1 MNSKRDGSQEEG
13 GYGIR
18 EGAGAYFR
26 QKWRVFLFCGLLFLF
41 VQGYFFLF
49 IQNQQ
54 VGYLLYLD
62 LLLCTV
68 IVPVLAADYL
78 QFRKSGRE
86 KEQRLR
92 QDELICCLPG
102 DFANKDIAE
111 HDVQILTKELDA
123 RFRENCDLQDFV
135 AKWCHELKLP
145 LSALLF
151 MDEKIAD
158 PGLRRAMREQL
169 EKMNQQL
176 SSMLLGCRLQG
187 PLLDLQIREVHL
199 PEWVKASIR
208 NNRFFLIRNGFEL
221 TVEVEEL
228 TVYTDPQWLVYMLDQ
243 LIQNAVKYGRK
254 EGETPVLRI
263 WTERREEMERWEETE
278 RREEMERREEIER
291 REEME
296 RQEKMERREG
306 VVRQEGVVK
315 LYIEDHGQGIQ
326 EQDMGR
332 IFEKGY
338 TGSNYHNG
346 KYKSTGLG
354 LYMVQTIARRL
365 GHPIQV
371 ESRYGEYCRF
381 TLEFRRNTYFV

>member
-1 MNSKRDGSQEEG
+1 MNHRRDGSQQEG

-26 QKWRVFLFCGLLFLF
+26 QKWRPFLFCGLFFLF
-41 VQGYFFLF
+41 VHGYFFLF

-62 LLLCTV
+62 LLFCTV
-68 IVPVLAADYL
+68 VIPVLAADYL
-78 QFRKSGRE
+78 RFRKFERE
-86 KEQRLR
+86 KGQRLR
-92 QDELICCLPG
+92 QDELICRLPG

-111 HDVQILTKELDA
+111 HDVQLLSKALDA
-123 RFRENCDLQDFV
+123 RFQENCDLQDFV

-145 LSALLF
+145 LSALLL

-176 SSMLLGCRLQG
+176 SSMLLGCRLQS

-199 PEWVKASIR
+199 LEWVKASIR

-228 TVYTDPQWLVYMLDQ
+228 VVYTDPQWLVYMLDQ
-243 LIQNAVKYGRK
+243 LIQNAVKYGKK

-263 WTERREEMERWEETE
+263 WTERREEMEK
-278 RREEMERREEIER
+278 REEIER
-291 REEME
+291 
-296 RQEKMERREG
+296 QEGIK
-306 VVRQEGVVK
+306 RQEGGVK
-315 LYIEDHGQGIQ
+315 LHIEDHGQGIQ
-326 EQDMGR
+326 EKDMGR

-371 ESRYGEYCRF
+371 ESQYGEYCRF
-381 TLEFRRNTYFV
+381 TLVFRKNSYFF

>member
-1 MNSKRDGSQEEG
+1 MNGKRDGSQEEG

-18 EGAGAYFR
+18 EGAKAYFR
-26 QKWRVFLFCGLLFLF
+26 QKWRAFLFCGLLFLF

-78 QFRKSGRE
+78 LFWKSWRE
-86 KEQRLR
+86 KEQRLG
-92 QDELICCLPG
+92 QDELICRLPG

-111 HDVQILTKELDA
+111 HDVQILTKELDE

-169 EKMNQQL
+169 EKINQQL

-221 TVEVEEL
+221 TVEVEDL
-228 TVYTDPQWLVYMLDQ
+228 TVYTDPQWLVYILDQ

-263 WTERREEMERWEETE
+263 WTEKQEEMEKWEEME
-278 RREEMERREEIER
+278 RREEMEREEE
-291 REEME
+291 
-296 RQEKMERREG
+296 MERREG
-306 VVRQEGVVK
+306 VERQEGVVK
-315 LYIEDHGQGIQ
+315 LHIEDHGQGIQ
-326 EQDMGR
+326 EQDIGR

-354 LYMVQTIARRL
+354 LYMVQTIAQRL
-365 GHPIQV
+365 GHSIQV

-381 TLEFRRNTYFV
+381 TLEFRKNTYFV